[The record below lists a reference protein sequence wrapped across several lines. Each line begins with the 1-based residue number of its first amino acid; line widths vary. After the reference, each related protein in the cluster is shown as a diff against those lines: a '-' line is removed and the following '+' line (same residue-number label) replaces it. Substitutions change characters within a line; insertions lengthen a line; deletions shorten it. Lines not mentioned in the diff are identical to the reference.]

1 MRLERILLG
10 ICCRFQSVEGRG
22 ARVRAANAGLLKTGW
37 AFPSFPCSLLSQS
50 FQTMTSEHPP
60 LPDPRLGQSC
70 HCLKVGSDIEQGL
83 RREWT
88 QVELSIHICGSCF
101 VSCFFRSKF

>member
-10 ICCRFQSVEGRG
+10 ICCRFQSVEDRG
-22 ARVRAANAGLLKTGW
+22 AQVRAANAGLLKTGW
-37 AFPSFPCSLLSQS
+37 SFPCFPCSLLSL
-50 FQTMTSEHPP
+50 QTMTSEHSP

-70 HCLKVGSDIEQGL
+70 HFLKVGRDVEQGL

-88 QVELSIHICGSCF
+88 QVELSIHISGSCF